1 MIKLAGHPFD
11 INIMQV
17 YLPTSTCNDEDVE
30 EIYEAI
36 EEILKQTNSHVEIS
50 FVIGDMKA
58 KVGRGKVGKEV
69 GPYGLGNQK

>member
-1 MIKLAGHPFD
+1 MGNGVGILLDKRTANSLKCFVPISERIIMIKLAGHPFD

-36 EEILKQTNSHVEIS
+36 EEILK
-50 FVIGDMKA
+50 
-58 KVGRGKVGKEV
+58 
-69 GPYGLGNQK
+69 